1 VVLGLCAALLLV
13 AAGCGGDD
21 ASTPAGEGR
30 AHVVTQYFGIFND
43 GKTDNFHACLDL
55 HPPYEL
61 WDITFIAF
69 VHTYEKGGK
78 YVADYQNFRGLDAQ
92 NQPIPPAPGDT
103 DRDRIRQLRQAAL
116 AVNPNMKFI
125 VSLGWGI
132 ETNDFGNG
140 ANNPTEFAASVGA
153 MVADNELD
161 GFDVDFEK
169 TSISES
175 AFREVSQ
182 ALRSE
187 LDTRGKAMGEKLY
200 LTITPG
206 ELGFDMAVVNEHYDY
221 LQMQSYDSSVDLEFK
236 PENVVGHGVAGAK
249 ILFGRDIES
258 GDTLKSKRY
267 RIPDVVAYVTKNGL
281 AGLMGWRV
289 NAGSQMTGPTLFSG
303 VKLLGQALP
312 AD

>member
-1 VVLGLCAALLLV
+1 
-13 AAGCGGDD
+13 
-21 ASTPAGEGR
+21 
-30 AHVVTQYFGIFND
+30 
-43 GKTDNFHACLDL
+43 
-55 HPPYEL
+55 
-61 WDITFIAF
+61 

-92 NQPIPPAPGDT
+92 GQLIPPTPGDT

-125 VSLGWGI
+125 VSLGWGVDS
-132 ETNDFGNG
+132 NDFGNG
-140 ANNPTEFAASVGA
+140 AKSPTEFASSVGDI
-153 MVADNELD
+153 VADNQLD
-161 GFDVDFEK
+161 GFDIDFER
-169 TSISES
+169 TTITAE
-175 AFREVSQ
+175 AFRETSQ

-187 LDTRGKAMGEKLY
+187 LDTRGKAMGKKLY

-206 ELGFDMAVVNEHYDY
+206 EMGFDMAAVNQHYDY
-221 LQMQSYDSSVDLEFK
+221 LQMQSYDSDGDLEFK
-236 PENVVGHGVAGAK
+236 PKDVVGHGVASAK

-258 GDTLKSKRY
+258 GDTLAAKRY